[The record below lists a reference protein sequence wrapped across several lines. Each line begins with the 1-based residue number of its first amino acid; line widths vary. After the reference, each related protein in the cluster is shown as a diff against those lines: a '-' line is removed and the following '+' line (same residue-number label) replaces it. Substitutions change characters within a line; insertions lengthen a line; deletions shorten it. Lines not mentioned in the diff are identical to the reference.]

1 MKGPSPDDIAARYFA
16 GLDALSPLRAIDLRM
31 IVAELCSHC
40 RGGPSTRRI
49 GRFVRSRLDP
59 EQQLAEW
66 QEVCSSCGRDWEPE
80 PWGERCVL
88 RGEIQ
93 VNARAGSAEEHVV
106 VALDRRLR
114 TWPWIVQCMEPRPRR
129 WTRGAWGEALAFW
142 RAHLRAGSCELV
154 AEAARL
160 HGVEAGCDR
169 VERVLRHAR
178 AIVAERMLRRGD
190 MKEFNQGEI
199 LAEIARLETKAEGAT
214 NLDRIAIGVVIER
227 LRKWVDKN
235 RRSEC
240 GA

>member
-49 GRFVRSRLDP
+49 GRFIRSRLDP

-114 TWPWIVQCMEPRPRR
+114 TWPWVVWCIERVPRPWPRAR
-129 WTRGAWGEALAFW
+129 WTEALAFW
-142 RAHLRAGSCELV
+142 SAHLRAGSCELV
-154 AEAARL
+154 ANAARL
-160 HGVEAGCDR
+160 HGIETDGAR
-169 VERVLRHAR
+169 VERVLRS
-178 AIVAERMLRRGD
+178 
-190 MKEFNQGEI
+190 
-199 LAEIARLETKAEGAT
+199 ARLVVSQRMASRWDQRRQSDA
-214 NLDRIAIGVVIER
+214 RVIAG
-227 LRKWVDKN
+227 
-235 RRSEC
+235 
-240 GA
+240 